1 MIAQVATLL
10 CVMCIA
16 YLFWVDRRSA
26 EGVSGA
32 IWIPLLWMFFS
43 GSRFPT
49 QWWALG
55 PPDAWSIE
63 AYLEGSPLDRNV
75 FVGLIVVGIAALAQ
89 RKVNWSVVLTRNVW
103 LFLFLL
109 FAASSSLWSD
119 DPFVSSRR
127 WVKGL
132 GNVVMALV
140 ILTEERPYQAL
151 GVLLRRLAYLLI
163 PLSVLFARYY
173 PDLGR
178 TYHRDVPFI
187 TGVTFHK
194 NALGQL
200 CLLLGVYFVWELL
213 FRRRLA
219 SPKER
224 IHGSITLI
232 ILPMLLWLLYVS
244 NSATSIAAFMGAMVV
259 LIAARVPQFMRDP
272 RKLVQAAVVVAV
284 VIGYLELF
292 VGLEEWILRTLGRDS
307 NLTDRKPVWELLMQ
321 MAENPWIGTGYEM
334 FMSGSRLAEI
344 WERLNMSGGA
354 GQAHNGYI
362 DAYLNLGI
370 IGVFLLLAAILM
382 GLIDAQNRLEREYAH
397 AVLRI
402 ALILVAISYNYTEA
416 AFKPLNNVF
425 VLLLVSI
432 IQVPRL
438 AGKYKW
444 VRGRGQP
451 GERPDQG
458 PSKSGIHHFP
468 ARQRAAGRDH

>member
-1 MIAQVATLL
+1 ML
-10 CVMCIA
+10 
-16 YLFWVDRRSA
+16 
-26 EGVSGA
+26 
-32 IWIPLLWMFFS
+32 FS
-43 GSRFPT
+43 GSRFPS
-49 QWWALG
+49 QWWGLG
-55 PPDAWSIE
+55 PPDALSIE
-63 AYLEGSPLDRNV
+63 EYLEGSPLDRNV
-75 FVGLIVVGIAALAQ
+75 FVGLIVLGVLALAH
-89 RKVNWSVVLTRNVW
+89 RKVNWSLVLTRNVW

-109 FAASSSLWSD
+109 FAVSSSLWSD

-127 WVKGL
+127 WVKGA

-151 GVLLRRLAYLLI
+151 GVLLRRLAFVLI
-163 PLSVLFARYY
+163 PLSVLFARYF

-178 TYHRDVPFI
+178 TYHRDVPYI

-200 CLLLGVYFVWELL
+200 CLLLGVYFIWEML

-224 IHGSITLI
+224 VHPSITLI
-232 ILPMLLWLLYVS
+232 VLPMLLWLLYVS
-244 NSATSIAAFMGAMVV
+244 NSATSMAAFTGAVIV
-259 LIAARVPQFMRDP
+259 LLAARIPQFMREP
-272 RKLVQAAVVVAV
+272 RKLVQAAIVVVV
-284 VIGYLELF
+284 VLGYLELF
-292 VGLEEWILRTLGRDS
+292 VGLEEWILRALGRDS
-307 NLTDRKPVWELLMQ
+307 TLTERKPVWELLLS

-334 FMSGSRLAEI
+334 FMSGERLAEI
-344 WERLNMSGGA
+344 WERLDMSGGA

-362 DAYLNLGI
+362 DTYLNLGI
-370 IGVFLLLAAILM
+370 IGIVLLLVAILM
-382 GLIDAQNRLEREYAH
+382 GVIDAQRKLDREYAH
-397 AVLRI
+397 SVLRI

-444 VRGRGQP
+444 VSGRGQSR
-451 GERPDQG
+451 ERAVES
-458 PSKSGIHHFP
+458 PSRSGVDRFP
-468 ARQRAAGRDH
+468 ARQ